1 MAADTIGVDALRDV
15 SVDIESGTFT
25 AVMGPSG
32 SGKSTFMHCAAGLDR
47 ATSGEVTIGGTPIT
61 AMNETELTQFRRRHV
76 GFVFQSYN
84 LLPGLTVRQNIEL
97 PARLSGTRLDRAW
110 VRAVSERVGLADRM
124 KHRPSQLSGGQ
135 QQRVAIARA
144 LVARP
149 AVIFADEPTGALDIT
164 SGREVLE
171 LLAECVRR
179 DGMTVVMVSHDP
191 TAAAYAESVLFLAD
205 GRLIGRLAKPTADQ
219 IAAQMLAIGSSR

>member
-1 MAADTIGVDALRDV
+1 MIA
-15 SVDIESGTFT
+15 GT
-25 AVMGPSG
+25 
-32 SGKSTFMHCAAGLDR
+32 R
-47 ATSGEVTIGGTPIT
+47 IT
-61 AMNETELTQFRRRHV
+61 ALNETELTRFRRSRV

-84 LLPGLTVRQNIEL
+84 LLPGLTVRENIEL

-110 VRAVSERVGLADRM
+110 VRSVSERIGLADRL
-124 KHRPSQLSGGQ
+124 KHRPAQLSGGQ

-144 LVARP
+144 LVSRP
-149 AVIFADEPTGALDIT
+149 DVIFADEPTGALDTT

-171 LLAECVRR
+171 LLTECVRS

-205 GRLIGRLAKPTADQ
+205 GRLVGRLTDPTADL
-219 IAAQMLAIGSSR
+219 IAAQMLMIGARR